1 MREDVVARRWEKAW
15 NPIRVEGSGETLHLS
30 IFCLHPPPALP
41 RRGRGSEGWEGPFFP
56 ISGHQREKVWRWGW
70 GWSRK
75 LGLEMIWK
83 ENRKKGLIL
92 PLIVSL

>member
-1 MREDVVARRWEKAW
+1 MWLLGDGRRPGIQSEQRVLEK
-15 NPIRVEGSGETLHLS
+15 LS
-30 IFCLHPPPALP
+30 TSLDFLSAPPPPPP
-41 RRGRGSEGWEGPFFP
+41 RRGRESEGWEEQFFP

-83 ENRKKGLIL
+83 ENRKKCSESTINY
-92 PLIVSL
+92 